1 MTQKVTFDNSVKAN
15 FEDETYQKIEDIA
28 RRKGDSKSGVV
39 RSIVREK
46 LRG

>member
-15 FEDETYQKIEDIA
+15 FEDETYEKIKEIA
-28 RRKGDSKSGVV
+28 VKKGDSKSGVV
-39 RSIVREK
+39 RSIVRQE